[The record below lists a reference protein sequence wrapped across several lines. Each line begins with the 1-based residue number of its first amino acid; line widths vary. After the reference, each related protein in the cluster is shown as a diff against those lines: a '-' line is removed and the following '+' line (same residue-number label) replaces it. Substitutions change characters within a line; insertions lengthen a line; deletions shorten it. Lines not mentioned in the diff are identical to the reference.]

1 MSYLYGRRI
10 EVEVAG
16 LEISEPR
23 ITVELSREIDDTE
36 DRGHVSIYN
45 LSEEN
50 EERIRDRGGPI
61 RIQAGYPGRL
71 GVIFAGAVQRVVRVR
86 EDRARITRIA
96 FSDQVHAAERL
107 GGTFMASLSGPT
119 NVRQLVK
126 DIVTQGLGLDV
137 GPLDLIPADASV
149 TNFWWSG
156 PASGALNAALRST
169 GVRWFEVDGIVRF
182 NRPGMA
188 QSDASNVAISPQT
201 GLIDSP
207 VVTDE
212 GAEIRTFLNA
222 AIVPG
227 CVIELESVVLSG
239 RWKVNS
245 MRHSG
250 DNWSGPFETFCDLR
264 DVAG

>member
-1 MSYLYGRRI
+1 M
-10 EVEVAG
+10 
-16 LEISEPR
+16 
-23 ITVELSREIDDTE
+23 
-36 DRGHVSIYN
+36 
-45 LSEEN
+45 
-50 EERIRDRGGPI
+50 
-61 RIQAGYPGRL
+61 
-71 GVIFAGAVQRVVRVR
+71 
-86 EDRARITRIA
+86 
-96 FSDQVHAAERL
+96 
-107 GGTFMASLSGPT
+107 
-119 NVRQLVK
+119 RQLVT
-126 DIVTQGLGLDV
+126 DIVTEGLELDV

-149 TNFWWSG
+149 HELLLVG
-156 PASGALNAALRST
+156 LRHPARSARHY
-169 GVRWFEVDGIVRF
+169 G
-182 NRPGMA
+182 RPGRPTVDC
-188 QSDASNVAISPQT
+188 SSVGSSWTASCALTALAWHSRTHQNVAISPQT